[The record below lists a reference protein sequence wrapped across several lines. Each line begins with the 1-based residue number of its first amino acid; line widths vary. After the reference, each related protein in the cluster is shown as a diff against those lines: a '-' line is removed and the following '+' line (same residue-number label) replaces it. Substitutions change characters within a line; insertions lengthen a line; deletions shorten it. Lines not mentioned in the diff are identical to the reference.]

1 MDKKYETAV
10 KAEILMHAWELIK
23 TGYDLHTHTRPSHI
37 ERALDDDE
45 LILDAKNA
53 GMQGVMIKSHYE
65 PTQSRAILANIRHP
79 ASGVRAFGGVV
90 LNQSVGGLNPYA
102 VHSTLKLGGSIVY
115 LPTLDS
121 LHAMGVVGFSVFK
134 REGISLLDAKGRLQ
148 PQLYEI
154 MEIVRDHNACLAT
167 GHISAEEAFAVCKA
181 GTAMGVRMLLQH
193 PECRSTQYPLAM
205 QKEIADMGVIVE
217 KCWLNVIDKVVTADY
232 MHYTIGE
239 IGAHR
244 IIMVTDH
251 GQASN
256 KRPVD
261 AMVDFVF
268 EMRNRGATEGDII
281 NMVRIMPRVVVGG

>member
-1 MDKKYETAV
+1 MDRKNEAAA
-10 KAEILMHAWELIK
+10 KAEILLQARELIK

-45 LILDAKNA
+45 LIHDAKKA

-65 PTQSRAILANIRHP
+65 PTQSRAILANTRHRD
-79 ASGVRAFGGVV
+79 SGVRAFGGVV

-121 LHAMGVVGFSVFK
+121 LHAMGVVGFSVFG
-134 REGISLLDAKGRLQ
+134 REGICLLDSTGNLK
-148 PQLYEI
+148 PQVYEI
-154 MEIVRDHNACLAT
+154 LEIVRGHNACLAT
-167 GHISAEEAFAVCKA
+167 GHISAEEAYAVCKA

-193 PECRSTQYPLAM
+193 PECRSTQYPIAM
-205 QKEIADMGVIVE
+205 QKEIADMGVIIE
-217 KCWLNVIDKVVTADY
+217 KFWLNVIDKVVTAD
-232 MHYTIGE
+232 HLHHTIGE

-261 AMVDFVF
+261 AMIDFIY
-268 EMRNRGATEGDII
+268 EMLTRGTTEGEIK
-281 NMVRIMPRVVVGG
+281 NMVRILPRAVVGE